1 MSATITNAFIE
12 EYRANAIHLSQQR
25 KARLTRHVIIENSSG
40 EAHNFDR
47 VGQATS
53 QKKVGR
59 KVATPDNET
68 PWSRRQAIPSTYTVG
83 DVVEKSD
90 RVQMLIAPD
99 SNFVKAQSM
108 EMSRTQDDEI
118 IQAAVGDS
126 RDGAGNVVAF
136 DANQSIH
143 DGSTAITFDL
153 VTEVAEKFMDKDV
166 DPEEEKVFVI
176 SPRQARKLLQL
187 TEVTSAD
194 YNQARVLQTQG
205 YVKSWMGFDWIVSTR
220 LLQGGGAGRKYCFAM
235 TKNAIGMM
243 MNNPIHV
250 EIAKDPSISF
260 ATRVYC
266 EGTYGAIRVEDEQLV
281 RLDLSET
288 I

>member
-1 MSATITNAFIE
+1 MSATITAAFIN
-12 EYRANAIHLSQQR
+12 EYRANAIHLAQQSI
-25 KARLTRHVIIENSSG
+25 ARLLPHVMIEQSSA
-40 EAHNFDR
+40 EAYNFDR
-47 VGQATS
+47 VGVTNAV
-53 QKKVGR
+53 KKTAR

-68 PWSRRQAIPSTYTVG
+68 PWTRRQSIPSTYHLG

-90 RVQMLIAPD
+90 RVQMLINPD
-99 SNFVKAQSM
+99 NNFVRAQSQAM
-108 EMSRTQDDEI
+108 RRSQDDEI
-118 IQAAVGDS
+118 IEAAVGDS
-126 RDGAGNVVAF
+126 RDGGGNVVAF
-136 DANQSIH
+136 DTNQTLH

-153 VTEVAEKFMDKDV
+153 VTAVSERFMDNDI
-166 DPEEEKVFVI
+166 DPDEPKVFVI

-187 TEVTSAD
+187 TEATSGD
-194 YNQARVLQTQG
+194 YNTLKPLAGKG
-205 YVKSWMGFDWIVSTR
+205 YVESWMGFEWIVSTR
-220 LLQGGGAGRKYCFAM
+220 LLQGGAAGRKYNFAM
-235 TKNAIGMM
+235 TKRAIGMQ